1 MTETQAI
8 RIAKGSAYLVTQSI
22 ITTTVAAIAFGF
34 IARNLTPTEMGVT
47 IGLTLT
53 LGLAQLLSDL
63 GFGSGIAKYIAE
75 YRGRNVDYSPIV
87 FTGILTKVFTA
98 SSAAIVCALAAPWLS
113 ILLLKS
119 GDYTHLVQLL
129 SLDLFFFCL
138 SLTISN
144 LFLGFNRIKEIALLN
159 VAGNLTR
166 QITAVSLLLYGLGL
180 TGLVVGW
187 TLGDIVYTTLSIS
200 ILWRGKHVRMSP
212 IKVIIPNLK
221 MIARFSWPLFLLGVV
236 TFLYNW
242 FDRAILLVY
251 ASLSEVAVYGVALQ
265 AFTVLSL
272 IPSALSM
279 TLFPYYSEQ
288 YGRNKHE
295 NIVAGVQASTRYV
308 TLLFTPL
315 ALGLMITANSTITLF
330 AGPSYASGDTILAIL
345 SLFGALSSMG
355 AAFGTLLLVYEMTPT
370 VLLINVASIGVSL
383 VPSPIFLPLF
393 GALGMAMVR
402 GVTLIVS
409 FSLTTFVL
417 RRRALVKFDKK
428 AFWKSWSASV
438 IMLLV
443 VGLIEYIYFNHYL
456 LLLYVLVGGVT
467 YLMALRLLKAVNQDD
482 IHLIRNLVGKRGAFI
497 SDTLERILV

>member
-1 MTETQAI
+1 METQAT
-8 RIAKGSAYLVTQSI
+8 RIAKGSVYLVTQSI

-34 IARNLTPTEMGVT
+34 IARNLKPAEMGVT
-47 IGLTLT
+47 IALTLT
-53 LGLAQLLSDL
+53 LGVAQLLSDL
-63 GFGSGIAKYIAE
+63 GFSSGLAKYVAE
-75 YRGRNVDYSPIV
+75 YRGKNLDYSPIV

-98 SSAAIVCALAAPWLS
+98 TSGAILCALAAPWLS

-119 GDYTHLVQLL
+119 GDYTHLFQLL

-144 LFLGFNRIKEIALLN
+144 LFLGFNRIKEMALLN
-159 VAGNLTR
+159 VAGNLAR

-187 TLGDIVYTTLSIS
+187 TLGDMVYTILSIS
-200 ILWRGKHVRMSP
+200 VMWKGRHIKMSP

-221 MIARFSWPLFLLGVV
+221 MFARFSWPLFLTGVV
-236 TFLYNW
+236 IFLYNW

-330 AGPSYASGDTILAIL
+330 GGPSYASGDTILAIL
-345 SLFGALSSMG
+345 SLSGALSSMG

-370 VLLINVASIGVSL
+370 VLLINAASVGVSL
-383 VPSPIFLPLF
+383 VPSPLLLPLF
-393 GALGMAMVR
+393 GATGMAIVR
-402 GVTLIVS
+402 GIALIAS

-417 RRRALVKFDKK
+417 RRQALVKFDKE
-428 AFWKSWSASV
+428 AIWKSWSASV

-443 VGLIEYIYFNHYL
+443 VGLMEYAYFSQYL
-456 LLLYVLVGGVT
+456 LLLYVFAGGVT
-467 YLMALRLLKAVNQDD
+467 YLIALRLLKAVNQKD
-482 IHLIRNLVGKRGAFI
+482 INLLQSLIGERGAFI
-497 SDTLERILV
+497 SDTLEKVLM